1 MALISVTIS
10 GNAAPLKKSLNESD
24 TALGKFGSSVGKMG
38 KVAALGFA
46 AAGAA
51 AGAFAVSAIKGA
63 EAARVADD
71 RLAAVNKSMNLFG
84 ESTAAVTT
92 RLQKL
97 ADAQEFELGVTAET
111 IKATQAKLLTFN
123 ELGKSANEL
132 GGQFDRAT
140 TAAVDLAAAGFGS
153 AETNAIQLGKALQ
166 DPIKGITAL
175 AKSGVTFTDA
185 EKDRIAT
192 LIESNKIGEAQE
204 LVLAA
209 IEKQVGGTAAATVTS
224 SFKIGAAFGHIKDT
238 IGDVLLPI
246 FDRLASFVVEKVI
259 PFFND
264 LSERFGPRLA
274 DTFAMIGEFIT
285 DKVVPAIRDYLIPFL
300 QRLGEIITR
309 YIVPIIRDV
318 FVRAFEGLRD
328 IFDIIVTKIRE
339 NGDNIQEYGNYLRD
353 LGRFIVNYVA
363 PVLIKTLGGAFTIVA
378 KLIGPVLDV
387 FFTFMG
393 VLGKLGQFVVKVA
406 SFVVDTFAGMVNGVI
421 DAVNLAIK
429 ALNLL
434 PGVNIDLIGEV
445 SFAMPSLGAAPSAP
459 TGSGAVSPDAL
470 DRMSAAAGIPSFSA
484 PDVGLPSISGG
495 GTGGGGG
502 SARSGGG
509 GGGGGGGGSY
519 YNDFSLGAID
529 SSYSGDLFS
538 LGALDGQRTL
548 PDVVNITVNSVTA
561 DANLPT
567 LIVDALQQYNLYNGP
582 LDLQIAV

>member
-1 MALISVTIS
+1 
-10 GNAAPLKKSLNESD
+10 
-24 TALGKFGSSVGKMG
+24 
-38 KVAALGFA
+38 
-46 AAGAA
+46 
-51 AGAFAVSAIKGA
+51 
-63 EAARVADD
+63 
-71 RLAAVNKSMNLFG
+71 MNLFG
-84 ESTAAVTT
+84 DSTAAVTT

-111 IKATQAKLLTFN
+111 IKATQAKLLTFT
-123 ELGKSANEL
+123 ELGNSANEL

-185 EKDRIAT
+185 EKERIAV

-274 DTFAMIGEFIT
+274 DTFEMIGEFVT

-300 QRLGEIITR
+300 QRLGEIITK

-318 FVRAFEGLRD
+318 FIKSFEGMRD

-353 LGRFIVNYVA
+353 LGRFIVTYVA
-363 PVLIKTLGGAFTIVA
+363 PVLIKTLGGAFTILG
-378 KLIGPVLDV
+378 KILPPVLDV
-387 FFTFMG
+387 FFGFMG
-393 VLGKLGQFVVKVA
+393 ALGKLGQFVVKVA
-406 SFVVDTFAGMVNGVI
+406 TFVVDTFAGMVNGVI
-421 DAVNLAIK
+421 DAVNFAIK

-434 PGVNIDLIGEV
+434 PGVNIDLIGNV
-445 SFAMPSLGAAPSAP
+445 SFAMPSFAGAPSAP
-459 TGSGAVSPDAL
+459 TGSGA
-470 DRMSAAAGIPSFSA
+470 
-484 PDVGLPSISGG
+484 
-495 GTGGGGG
+495 
-502 SARSGGG
+502 
-509 GGGGGGGGSY
+509 
-519 YNDFSLGAID
+519 
-529 SSYSGDLFS
+529 
-538 LGALDGQRTL
+538 
-548 PDVVNITVNSVTA
+548 
-561 DANLPT
+561 
-567 LIVDALQQYNLYNGP
+567 
-582 LDLQIAV
+582 AVYGCKL

>member
-10 GNAAPLKKSLNESD
+10 GNAAPLKKSLDESD

-38 KVAALGFA
+38 KLAAVGFA

-84 ESTAAVTT
+84 DSTAAVTT

-185 EKDRIAT
+185 EKERIAV

-224 SFKIGAAFGHIKDT
+224 SFKIGAAFGHIKDS
-238 IGDVLLPI
+238 IGEVLLPI

-274 DTFAMIGEFIT
+274 DTFEMIGEFVT

-300 QRLGEIITR
+300 QRLGEIITK

-318 FVRAFEGLRD
+318 FIKSFEGMRD

-353 LGRFIVNYVA
+353 LGRFIVTYVA

-378 KLIGPVLDV
+378 KLIGPVLDIV
-387 FFTFMG
+387 FSLMG
-393 VLGKLGQFVVKVA
+393 ALGKLGQFLVKVA
-406 SFVVDTFAGMVNGVI
+406 GFVVRTIGAMINPIIDGM
-421 DAVNLAIK
+421 NLAIRG
-429 ALNLL
+429 ANRLNPFSDIPEIPNLQL
-434 PGVNIDLIGEV
+434 SSSIG
-445 SFAMPSLGAAPSAP
+445 SAP
-459 TGSGAVSPDAL
+459 TAPSSAGTGPVVQDGL
-470 DRMSAAAGIPSFSA
+470 DRLSAASA
-484 PDVGLPSISGG
+484 GG
-495 GTGGGGG
+495 GTFSVPSFAIPDSGGSSGGSSSGGGGG
-502 SARSGGG
+502 SA
-509 GGGGGGGGSY
+509 GGSRAGGSMF
-519 YNDFSLGAID
+519 NDFSLGPID

-538 LGALDGQRTL
+538 LDALAARSN
-548 PDVVNITVNSVTA
+548 VINITVNTVTTDGEFPNKVA
-561 DANLPT
+561 E
-567 LIVDALQQYNLYNGP
+567 ALQQYNLYNGP
-582 LDLQIAV
+582 LDVQIAA

>member
-1 MALISVTIS
+1 MAKPITVSIV
-10 GNAAPLKKSLNESD
+10 GNAGPLKKSLED
-24 TALGKFGSSVGKMG
+24 VEGRLGKFGSSVGKMG

-153 AETNAIQLGKALQ
+153 AETNAVQLGKALQ

-185 EKDRIAT
+185 EKERIAT

-339 NGDNIQEYGNYLRD
+339 NGDNIQEYGKYLQD
-353 LGRFIVNYVA
+353 LGRFIVTYVA

-378 KLIGPVLDV
+378 KLIGPVLDIV
-387 FFTFMG
+387 FSLMG
-393 VLGKLGQFVVKVA
+393 ALGKLGQFLVKIA
-406 SFVVDTFAGMVNGVI
+406 GFVVTTIGAMINPIIDGM
-421 DAVNLAIK
+421 NLAIRG
-429 ALNLL
+429 ANLL
-434 PGVNIDLIGEV
+434 NPFSDIPEIPNLQLSASVGT
-445 SFAMPSLGAAPSAP
+445 APTAPTAPGAA
-459 TGSGAVSPDAL
+459 VPDAL
-470 DRMSAAAGIPSFSA
+470 DRMAAAGGASSMPSFAA
-484 PDVGLPSISGG
+484 PSPISSTVTPT
-495 GTGGGGG
+495 TGGGGG
-502 SARSGGG
+502 GAGV
-509 GGGGGGGGSY
+509 
-519 YNDFSLGAID
+519 SLGAID
-529 SSYSGDLFS
+529 SSFSTNFGISDEMLFGATASNGDR
-538 LGALDGQRTL
+538 QRQL
-548 PDVVNITVNSVTA
+548 PDVVNITVNTVTM
-561 DANLPT
+561 DANFPT
-567 LIVDALQQYNLYNGP
+567 VVVEALQQYNLVNGP
-582 LDLQIAV
+582 ADFQIAI

>member
-10 GNAAPLKKSLNESD
+10 GNAAPLKKSLDESD

-38 KVAALGFA
+38 KLAAVGFA

-84 ESTAAVTT
+84 DSTAAVTT

-185 EKDRIAT
+185 EKERIAV

-274 DTFAMIGEFIT
+274 DTFEMIGEFVT

-300 QRLGEIITR
+300 QRLGEIITK
-309 YIVPIIRDV
+309 YIVPIIQNV
-318 FVRAFEGLRD
+318 FIKSFEGMRD

-339 NGDNIQEYGNYLRD
+339 NGDNIQEYGDYLRD
-353 LGRFIVNYVA
+353 LGRFIVTYVA
-363 PVLIKTLGGAFTIVA
+363 PILTKTLGGAFTIVA

-387 FFTFMG
+387 IFDLMG
-393 VLGKLGQFVVKVA
+393 ALGKLGQFLVKIA
-406 SFVVDTFAGMVNGVI
+406 SFVVRTIEAMINPIIDGMNVAIRGANRLNPFSDI
-421 DAVNLAIK
+421 PQIPNLQ
-429 ALNLL
+429 LSSS
-434 PGVNIDLIGEV
+434 IG
-445 SFAMPSLGAAPSAP
+445 SAP
-459 TGSGAVSPDAL
+459 TPPSAAGTGPVVQDGLDRLSAASASGATFSV
-470 DRMSAAAGIPSFSA
+470 PSFA
-484 PDVGLPSISGG
+484 IPDSGG
-495 GTGGGGG
+495 SSGG
-502 SARSGGG
+502 SSSGGG
-509 GGGGGGGGSY
+509 GGGGSAGSSRAGGSMF
-519 YNDFSLGAID
+519 NDFSLGPID

-538 LGALDGQRTL
+538 LDALAARSN
-548 PDVVNITVNSVTA
+548 VINITVNTVTTDGEFPNKVA
-561 DANLPT
+561 E
-567 LIVDALQQYNLYNGP
+567 ALQQYNLYNGP
-582 LDLQIAV
+582 LDVQIAA